1 MIPTAAGLFEKM
13 PRMLR
18 RHRLM
23 RAWMRLTG
31 EDPLQL
37 VRIRDDAHGYAD
49 MSDGFLRLI
58 VIEGDYEKDFF
69 RIADA
74 LLQEGGEFLDVG
86 ANHGLLSFGLARK
99 LDQRVRFHLF
109 EPNPKLIES
118 IEKSRK
124 LYPSMRA
131 EINALAVCDEDGT
144 ISFEVQKEQTGAS
157 HITKDGGIPIR
168 SISLDTYLADKGLDR
183 VDLLK
188 LDIEGYELTALRGA
202 ERALKSRRIK
212 AIYFEYFEKF
222 LVRVAPP
229 SRLIEFLESLS
240 YEVCFCRDA
249 DLMRQ
254 GAAPRVSVREGLPG
268 HGLPLLPIAGR
279 QVPAMTDLLAVPSE
293 NLVRV

>member
-1 MIPTAAGLFEKM
+1 VIPTAAGLFEKM

-37 VRIRDDAHGYAD
+37 VRIRDDARGYAD

-109 EPNPKLIES
+109 EPNPKLLES

-157 HITKDGGIPIR
+157 HITKNGGIPIR
-168 SISLDTYLADKGLDR
+168 SIRLDTYLADKGLDR

-202 ERALKSRRIK
+202 ERGLKSRRIK

-222 LVRVAPP
+222 LVRIAPP
-229 SRLIEFLESLS
+229 FRLIEFLDSLS

-279 QVPAMTDLLAVPSE
+279 QVPAMTDLLAIPRE